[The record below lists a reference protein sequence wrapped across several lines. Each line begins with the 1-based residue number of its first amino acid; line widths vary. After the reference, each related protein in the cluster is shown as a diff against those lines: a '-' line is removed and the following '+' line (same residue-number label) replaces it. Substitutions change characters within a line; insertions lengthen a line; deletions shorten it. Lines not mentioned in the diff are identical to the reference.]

1 MKKAQYASP
10 NQQLK
15 QARELRGWSQNDVA
29 LQLGVDP
36 YYLSRWERGQTTPS
50 PYYRQK
56 LCAIFGKNADEL
68 GLLQHASQENHQ
80 KPGLTPPTE
89 RVVASP
95 ARGGIVHDP
104 AIPLLFASSTG
115 LIGRDLLLTQLKEHL
130 CSGRKGSA
138 VALNGL
144 PGIGKTT
151 LAAALAQDPAIQAH
165 FADGVLWAGLGPD
178 PDLPGLLS
186 RWGTLLGIASAQ
198 AARLT
203 SSEEWVK
210 ALRVIIGL
218 RRFLLVIDDAWQI
231 EAALAFKMGGPH
243 CAYLLTTRFPQL
255 ALQFAPDGATAIG
268 ELSEEEGLTLLT
280 QLAPEIM
287 TTDPDNAR
295 LLVHS
300 IGGLPLALTITGNY
314 LRTQAYNKQPRRIR
328 AALARLQNAQ
338 ERLLLTSPLAER
350 STTLSSDISVSLQM
364 IIALSERQLSEQAQ
378 SALRSLSVFPPK
390 PNSFSE
396 EAAVAVCMT
405 PVEALDEL
413 SDAGLLESSEPGR
426 YTLHQVIADYAQTHL
441 TDHNASMRLLTYCT
455 GFVAE
460 HTKQFE
466 LLEQESRTIVSALRI
481 ASEEKHLVELVRCTA
496 AFASFLVTR
505 GLYAQ
510 AEEFLTQA
518 EQAARSLQDQT
529 SLATI
534 LYHLGKIQLDRGK
547 FREAE
552 VCFREGLT
560 LARQEAEHERVCRCL
575 SWLGV
580 IARYRGDYQEASRY
594 YQEGLALARQ
604 INNRIEISAL
614 LTGLGSAACEQGHY
628 PQAENYL
635 SEGIALARQTE
646 DRAQLSALLVNS
658 AQVAYYR
665 GDYEKGDNYTLE
677 ALQIARQIGYLTVVT
692 TALGNLGAM
701 AEEQGRYA
709 QAEAYIQ
716 EALQLS
722 KQLDNP
728 VQICYDLAN
737 LGEIALKQGQNDQAE
752 GHLREA
758 LVLARQLAHHV
769 LLCDVLVVW
778 GELQLKQRH
787 VAVAEAVFREIRG
800 MAADGT
806 LAYEAV
812 ACYGLARVALERE
825 QHDQARALGQESLR
839 IFNTIGNRKAA
850 TVEAWLQEA
859 FS

>member
-151 LAAALAQDPAIQAH
+151 LAAALAQDPSIQAH

-338 ERLLLTSPLAER
+338 ERLLLTSPLVER
-350 STTLSSDISVSLQM
+350 STTLSSDISVSLQT
-364 IIALSERQLSEQAQ
+364 IIAMSERQLSKQAQ

-460 HTKQFE
+460 RTKQFE

-529 SLATI
+529 SLAAI

-594 YQEGLALARQ
+594 YQEGL
-604 INNRIEISAL
+604 
-614 LTGLGSAACEQGHY
+614 
-628 PQAENYL
+628 
-635 SEGIALARQTE
+635 ALARQTE

-806 LAYEAV
+806 LAHEAV